1 MHCLTSRLS
10 KKEKVRFRSRAV
22 MNGFVIYRSME
33 DITKRRELTLYWQ
46 NRRAKGKEIRTIE
59 YVPIRLKKEIQKS
72 EENIIRY
79 LEEERQL
86 KNPRVLVPEIKI
98 DTLFC
103 VDGFY
108 MWVSGRSGD
117 QLLMQGANQLVLSQ
131 EETEILKKIVQY
143 VERKKQNK
151 ELKIYDS
158 DHLEEKKGGDAV

>member
-1 MHCLTSRLS
+1 M
-10 KKEKVRFRSRAV
+10 
-22 MNGFVIYRSME
+22 
-33 DITKRRELTLYWQ
+33 
-46 NRRAKGKEIRTIE
+46 
-59 YVPIRLKKEIQKS
+59 PIRLKKEIQKS

-108 MWVSGRSGD
+108 MWVSGRSGSAID
-117 QLLMQGANQLVLSQ
+117 ARCKSAGTFPGRNRN
-131 EETEILKKIVQY
+131 TEKIVQY

-158 DHLEEKKGGDAV
+158 DHLEEKKVVMLYETF

>member
-1 MHCLTSRLS
+1 MFEQERIERNGEIAWESGNRTIATVR
-10 KKEKVRFRSRAV
+10 KFMEKNNILVTRRSYEATGALFDQQIV
-22 MNGFVIYRSME
+22 
-33 DITKRRELTLYWQ
+33 K
-46 NRRAKGKEIRTIE
+46 KGKGQVPIKSSDERLCDIQKYGGYNKEAGAYFVLAESEGKKGKKIRTIE

-108 MWVSGRSGD
+108 MWVS
-117 QLLMQGANQLVLSQ
+117 
-131 EETEILKKIVQY
+131 EIC
-143 VERKKQNK
+143 N
-151 ELKIYDS
+151 
-158 DHLEEKKGGDAV
+158 

>member
-1 MHCLTSRLS
+1 MTRRSYEATGALFDQQIV

-46 NRRAKGKEIRTIE
+46 NRRAKGKENTNNRVCADSSE
-59 YVPIRLKKEIQKS
+59 KEIQKS

-131 EETEILKKIVQY
+131 EETEILKK
-143 VERKKQNK
+143 
-151 ELKIYDS
+151 
-158 DHLEEKKGGDAV
+158 